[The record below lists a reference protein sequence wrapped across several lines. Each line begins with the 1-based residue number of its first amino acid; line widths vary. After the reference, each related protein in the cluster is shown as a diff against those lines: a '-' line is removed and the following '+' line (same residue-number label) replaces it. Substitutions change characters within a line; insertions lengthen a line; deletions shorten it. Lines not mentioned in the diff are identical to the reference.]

1 MDKLTIFVNRLKAIG
16 IELELVLNYPWVY
29 LYKVNGQYIVEKQD
43 SDHGFTIGYL
53 PIRPDQSFKFK
64 ELDNTFKV
72 IRKYL

>member
-1 MDKLTIFVNRLKAIG
+1 MDKLTIFVDRLKAIG
-16 IELELVLNYPWVY
+16 IELELVSNYPWVY
-29 LYKVNGQYIVEKQD
+29 LHKVNCQLVKGKQD
-43 SDHGFTIGYL
+43 SDYGFTIGYL